1 MSNTFANAALDQ
13 ATTTRTENGAVTYS
27 TSLNAVVDMFFQIG
41 AIRGQGYDR
50 VKSLVAPAFK
60 QEPELAF
67 RVALWAR
74 DIKQGAGERQT
85 FRHVLRFLLENADRY
100 GDYAGR
106 SIEAILK
113 LGRADDLFV
122 LLDDKDLAP
131 KVLNRIQYELENG
144 NGLVAKWLPRK
155 GLIAARVR
163 KWMKLDAK
171 AFRKL
176 LVANTK
182 VVETAMCAKEWG
194 GINYSHV
201 PSVAMS
207 RYMKAFSRNDG
218 DRFGQYLNRV
228 KTGEVNPE
236 TGKAEKINT
245 GAVYPYDVIRS
256 KDEKGRDVMWDKL
269 PDFVPEDISFMPIID
284 TSGSMDTGAGS
295 NSWSHSGDHLSCFDV
310 ALSLGIYLAERNKG
324 VFKDLWIDFSTSS
337 KFNTLKGVGITER
350 VKNARKNRIVG
361 STNLESAMRLVLDTA
376 VKNNV
381 PQSDLPKFLLVLSDM
396 EFNAWGNEPAGNQ
409 TKKLFEQ
416 AGYEAPTIVWWN
428 IQSRGGSTPVRAN
441 DQGMAL
447 VSGFSPSIMQNLLS
461 GEATPI
467 GVMLNTISSERYDF

>member
-1 MSNTFANAALDQ
+1 MNTFANAALDQ

-60 QEPELAF
+60 QDSELAF

-85 FRHVLRFLLENADRY
+85 FRHVLRFLLENSDRY

-182 VVETAMCAKEWG
+182 VVETAMCEKNWDS
-194 GINYSHV
+194 INYSHV
-201 PSVAMS
+201 PSVAMA

-236 TGKAEKINT
+236 TGKVEKINT

-269 PDFVPEDISFMPIID
+269 PDYVPEGISFMPIVD
-284 TSGSMDTGAGS
+284 TSGSMDAAANSG
-295 NSWSHSGDHLSCFDV
+295 SWSYGGDHLSCYDV

-324 VFKDLWIDFSTSS
+324 AFKDLWIDFSTTS
-337 KFNTLKGVGITER
+337 KFNVLKGEGITEK
-350 VKNARKNRIVG
+350 VKNARKSRIVG
-361 STNLESAMRLVLDTA
+361 STNLEAAMKLVLNTA
-376 VKNNV
+376 VKNKV
-381 PQSDLPKFLLVLSDM
+381 HQEDLPKFLLVLSDM
-396 EFNAWGNEPAGNQ
+396 EFNPYSDQAPGEQ
-409 TKKLFEQ
+409 IKKDFAA

-428 IQSRGGSTPVRAN
+428 IQSRNGSTPVRAN
-441 DQGMAL
+441 EEGMAL
-447 VSGFSPSIMQNLLS
+447 VSGFSASIMQNLLS
-461 GEATPI
+461 GEATPV
-467 GVMLNTISSERYDF
+467 GVMMQTILKDRYNF